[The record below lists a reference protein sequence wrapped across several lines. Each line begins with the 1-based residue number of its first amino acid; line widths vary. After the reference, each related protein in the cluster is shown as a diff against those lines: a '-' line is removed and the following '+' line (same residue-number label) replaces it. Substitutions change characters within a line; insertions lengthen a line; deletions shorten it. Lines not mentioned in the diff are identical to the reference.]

1 MRSRRV
7 ATETGDLYVEEHGD
21 GDPLLLIQGLGQGLW
36 AWREQVPAFA
46 RSYMTI
52 AFDLRGTG
60 RSSRPPGPYR
70 IADLAGDA
78 ADVLDGRA
86 ARVVGLSMGGYIAL
100 TLALERPE
108 LVRSLVLVSTGAG
121 GSDRTRRPLE
131 VRDAFLDALA
141 RPYEE
146 YARATMPYTFAP
158 GWAEA
163 NRERYDEIL
172 AVRLENPATHE
183 TVDAHGA
190 ACQRFYDEGCEVESM
205 QAPALVVHGDTDRI
219 LPVENGR
226 TLAARLPNARYVE
239 LPGAGHNLPL
249 EDPETFNQIV
259 LDFLR

>member
-163 NRERYDEIL
+163 NR
-172 AVRLENPATHE
+172 
-183 TVDAHGA
+183 
-190 ACQRFYDEGCEVESM
+190 
-205 QAPALVVHGDTDRI
+205 
-219 LPVENGR
+219 
-226 TLAARLPNARYVE
+226 
-239 LPGAGHNLPL
+239 
-249 EDPETFNQIV
+249 
-259 LDFLR
+259 

>member
-7 ATETGDLYVEEHGD
+7 ATETGDLHVEEHGD

-36 AWREQVPAFA
+36 AWRDQVSAFS
-46 RSYMTI
+46 RSYRTI
-52 AFDLRGTG
+52 VFDLRGTG
-60 RSSRPPGPYR
+60 RSPRPPGPYR
-70 IADLAGDA
+70 IGDLARDA
-78 ADVLDGRA
+78 ATVLGDSRA
-86 ARVVGLSMGGYIAL
+86 DVVGLSMGGYIAL

-121 GSDRTRRPLE
+121 GADRTRRPLD
-131 VRDAFLDALA
+131 VRDAFLDALK

-163 NRERYDEIL
+163 NRDRYDEIL
-172 AVRLENPATHE
+172 AVRLENPATRE
-183 TVDAHGA
+183 TIDAHGA
-190 ACQRFYDEGCEVESM
+190 ACQRFYDEGCAVESIE
-205 QAPALVVHGDTDRI
+205 APALVVHGDADRI

-226 TLAARLPNARYVE
+226 RLAARLPNARYVE

-249 EDPETFNQIV
+249 EDPETFNQTV